1 MGAGKGVIRRAQA
14 ALGAALTNVDEM
26 VGNNAIL
33 TARGTPG
40 TLLVQ
45 KAKIAADANVKG
57 KDGVHVFSLKAETS
71 FAEASSERGRKERFV
86 ELDYR
91 HGPDAVRAVYKHV
104 ELEEAFGALR
114 LNVKQNVKQRAFS
127 IYDRSG
133 EHHRWDVRRD
143 GRAYIVRDENM
154 GSTRTV
160 SVLSADELSDALRC
174 LERMDE
180 LVNEFAGL
188 RKEKTYA
195 AQVPRDEVERV
206 EF

>member
-91 HGPDAVRAVYKHV
+91 HGPDVVHAVYKHA
-104 ELEEAFGALR
+104 ELEQAFDALCG
-114 LNVKQNVKQRAFS
+114 NVKQRGVS

-160 SVLSADELSDALRC
+160 SVLSADELGDALRC

-180 LVNEFAGL
+180 LVNEFTGR

-195 AQVPRDEVERV
+195 VQVPRDEVERV